1 MRIFGKTANGKRGY
15 QSERGAALVT
25 VLLISVPLLMAGG
38 GLIMITSMGVSNT
51 ADAAAETKAYYAA
64 EAGAQQVLGVLR
76 GNVAPSPLFAS
87 NPMGGVAPEN
97 QITFKRA
104 VGLSTSNNS
113 SDTRSFARLSRWLS
127 YNTTYNDRVSLV
139 GDGYAPINGM
149 AFNASLSDPDNSKV
163 VSFTTSGVFPN
174 RGGLDNYTFP
184 LGAASTNPKATLT
197 YFPQDPVTITDSGNS
212 TLGYIRIQD
221 AVGTVTLTDEPF
233 QITITQ
239 TSPWPATAVI
249 SCKLNATITSNTS
262 LIAVTFPTQSNNVGA
277 TFTRFLNPINT
288 NQNTPMAVSVVA
300 PQPNRLTAQIT
311 GYGPRGA
318 QKQMQML
325 LSRFAFDMSPVST
338 ITLRSADNGDLSN
351 FNAGSSSVY
360 GYSGYDNAGGWNL
373 PAIGVTST
381 PDYVHISTMGLPAGQ
396 IVGSPTNVQQVDIPN
411 LPTFLQTADN
421 ARDFVIQ
428 MRTQAQALGRY
439 YNPATPPSSFGTLT
453 APVMTFMDGDCVLPP
468 AGGAGLLVVTGTLT
482 LDGNAPYAGLVL
494 VLGGGQLIREGGGNG
509 NSLGSLLIARFNNT
523 GDFLAPTFNSNGSG
537 TSSIQYDSAWVRR
550 AMAVPGPRVMAV
562 GEF

>member
-1 MRIFGKTANGKRGY
+1 MRIFGKTKNGKRGY
-15 QSERGAALVT
+15 KSERGAALVT

-51 ADAAAETKAYYAA
+51 ADAAAETKAYYAT

-76 GNVAPSPLFAS
+76 GNVAPSPLFVS

-104 VGLSTSNNS
+104 VGLSTSNLS
-113 SDTRSFARLSRWLS
+113 SDTRSFARLSRWLTYDSS
-127 YNTTYNDRVSLV
+127 YTDRIPLV
-139 GDGYAPINGM
+139 ANYSPLNGM
-149 AFNASLSDPDNSKV
+149 AFSASLSDPDNSQV
-163 VSFTTSGVFPN
+163 VSFSTSAVFTN
-174 RGGLDNYTFP
+174 RANATSYTFP
-184 LGAASTNPKATLT
+184 LGAASINPKATLT
-197 YFPQDPVTITDSGNS
+197 YVPQDPVTITGTASS

-221 AVGTVTLTDEPF
+221 SVGTVTLTDEPL

-239 TSPWPATAVI
+239 TVPWPATAVI

-262 LIAVTFPTQSNNVGA
+262 LIAVTFPTQANNVGT
-277 TFTRFLNPINT
+277 TFTRSTNPINT
-288 NQNTPMAVSVVA
+288 NQSTPMSVFVVA

-311 GYGPRGA
+311 GYGPRAA
-318 QKQMQML
+318 QKHMQML
-325 LSRFAFDMSPVST
+325 LSIFAFDMSPVSP
-338 ITLRSADNGDLSN
+338 IPLRSADNGDLAN

-396 IVGSPTNVQQVDIPN
+396 IVGSPTNVQQVAIPD

-421 ARDFVIQ
+421 ARNFVIQ

-439 YNPATPPSSFGTLT
+439 FNPATPPSSFGTT
-453 APVMTFMDGDCVLPP
+453 SAPVMTFMDGDCVLPP
-468 AGGAGLLVVTGTLT
+468 AGGAGLLVVTGSLT
-482 LDGNAPYAGLVL
+482 LDGNAPYSGLVL

-509 NSLGSLLIARFNNT
+509 ASLGSLLIARFNNT
-523 GDFLAPTFNSNGSG
+523 GDFLAPTFNSNGTG
-537 TSSIQYDSAWVRR
+537 TSTIQYDSDWVRR

>member
-1 MRIFGKTANGKRGY
+1 MKIFGKTATGKRGY

-25 VLLISVPLLMAGG
+25 VLLISIPLLMAGG

-51 ADAAAETKAYYAA
+51 ADAASETKAYYAA

-76 GNVAPSPLFAS
+76 GNVPPSPWFVS

-104 VGLSTSNNS
+104 VGLSTSNLS
-113 SDTRSFARLSRWLS
+113 SDTHSFARLSRWLTYDS
-127 YNTTYNDRVSLV
+127 TTDLVSLQ
-139 GDGYAPINGM
+139 NGM
-149 AFNASLSDPDNSKV
+149 AFSASLSDPDNSKV

-197 YFPQDPVTITDSGNS
+197 YFPQDPVTITGSGNS

-249 SCKLNATITSNTS
+249 SCKLNATITSNLS
-262 LIAVTFPTQSNNVGA
+262 LIAVTFPNQSNNIGT
-277 TFTRFLNPINT
+277 TFTRSVNPINT

-311 GYGPRGA
+311 GYGPRAA
-318 QKQMQML
+318 QKNMQML

-338 ITLRSADNGDLSN
+338 ITLRSADNGDLAN

-396 IVGSPTNVQQVDIPN
+396 IVGVPSNVQQVDIPN

-421 ARDFVIQ
+421 ARNFVIQ

-439 YNPATPPSSFGTLT
+439 FNPATPPASFGTLT

-468 AGGAGLLVVTGTLT
+468 AGGAGLLVVTGSLT
-482 LDGNAPYAGLVL
+482 LDGNAPYSGLVL

-509 NSLGSLLIARFNNT
+509 ASLGSLLIARFNNT
-523 GDFLAPTFNSNGSG
+523 GDFLAPTFNSNGTG
-537 TSSIQYDSAWVRR
+537 TSSIQYDSDWVRR

>member
-76 GNVAPSPLFAS
+76 GSVAPGPLFVS
-87 NPMGGVAPEN
+87 NPMGSVAPGN

-104 VGLSTSNNS
+104 VGLSTSNIS
-113 SDTRSFARLSRWLS
+113 GDTHSFARLSRWLS
-127 YNTTYNDRVSLV
+127 YDSTTDRISLQND
-139 GDGYAPINGM
+139 M
-149 AFNASLSDPDNSKV
+149 AFTASLSDPDNAQV
-163 VSFTTSGVFPN
+163 VSFSTSGLFTD
-174 RGGLDNYTFP
+174 RGNVTQYTFP
-184 LGAASTNPKATLT
+184 LGVTSTNPKATLI
-197 YFPQDPVTITDSGNS
+197 YYPQDPVTITGSDNS

-221 AVGTVTLTDEPF
+221 VVGTLTLTDEPF

-277 TFTRFLNPINT
+277 TFTRFLNPTNT

-311 GYGPRGA
+311 GYGPRAA

-325 LSRFAFDMSPVST
+325 LSRYAFDMSPVST
-338 ITLRSADNGDLSN
+338 ITLRSADNGNLSN
-351 FNAGSSSVY
+351 FSAGNSSVY
-360 GYSGYDNAGGWNL
+360 NYSGYDNAGGWNL

-396 IVGSPTNVQQVDIPN
+396 IVGSPTNVQQVAVPD

-421 ARDFVIQ
+421 ARAFVIQ

-439 YNPATPPSSFGTLT
+439 FNPASPPSSFGTIT
-453 APVMTFMDGDCVLPP
+453 APVMTFMDGDCVIPP

-482 LDGNAPYAGLVL
+482 LDGNAPFSGLVL

-509 NSLGSLLIARFNNT
+509 ASLGSLLVARFNNT
-523 GDFLAPTFNSNGSG
+523 GDFLAPTFNSNGTG
-537 TSSIQYDSAWVRR
+537 TSTIQYDSAWVRR

>member
-25 VLLISVPLLMAGG
+25 VLLISIPLLMAGG

-76 GNVAPSPLFAS
+76 GNVAPSPLFVS

-104 VGLSTSNNS
+104 VGLSTSNLS
-113 SDTRSFARLSRWLS
+113 SDTSSFARLSHWLS
-127 YNTTYNDRVSLV
+127 YDATYTDRIPLV
-139 GDGYAPINGM
+139 ANYSPLNGM
-149 AFNASLSDPDNSKV
+149 AFNASLSDPDNSQV
-163 VSFTTSGVFPN
+163 VSFSTSAVFTD
-174 RGGLDNYTFP
+174 RGNATSYTFP
-184 LGAASTNPKATLT
+184 LGPASTNPKATLT
-197 YFPQDPVTITDSGNS
+197 YVPQDPVTITGTGNS

-221 AVGTVTLTDEPF
+221 SVGSLTLTDEPL

-239 TSPWPATAVI
+239 TAPWPATAVI

-262 LIAVTFPTQSNNVGA
+262 LIAVTFPTQGNNVGA
-277 TFTRFLNPINT
+277 TFTRSTNPINT
-288 NQNTPMAVSVVA
+288 NQSAPMSVFVVA

-396 IVGSPTNVQQVDIPN
+396 IVGVPSNVQQVDIPN
-411 LPTFLQTADN
+411 LPTFLQTANN
-421 ARDFVIQ
+421 ARDFVVQ

-439 YNPATPPSSFGTLT
+439 FNPATPPTSFGTLT

-509 NSLGSLLIARFNNT
+509 ASLGSLLIARFNNT
-523 GDFLAPTFNSNGSG
+523 GDFLAPTFNSNGTG
-537 TSSIQYDSAWVRR
+537 TSTIQYDSAWVRR

>member
-1 MRIFGKTANGKRGY
+1 MRIFGKTKNGKRGY

-51 ADAAAETKAYYAA
+51 TDAAAETKAYYAA

-76 GNVAPSPLFAS
+76 GNVAPSPLFVS

-104 VGLSTSNNS
+104 VGLSTSNIS
-113 SDTRSFARLSRWLS
+113 GDAHSFARLSRWLS
-127 YNTTYNDRVSLV
+127 YDSTTDRISLQ
-139 GDGYAPINGM
+139 NGM
-149 AFNASLSDPDNSKV
+149 AYSASLTDPDNSQV
-163 VSFTTSGVFPN
+163 LSFSTSGVFPN
-174 RGGLDNYTFP
+174 RGNASQYTFP
-184 LGAASTNPKATLT
+184 LGAVASTNPKATLI
-197 YFPQDPVTITDSGNS
+197 YSPQDPVTITNSGDS

-221 AVGTVTLTDEPF
+221 VVGTLTLTDEPF

-249 SCKLNATITSNTS
+249 NCKLNATITSNTS
-262 LIAVTFPTQSNNVGA
+262 VIAVTFPTQSNNIGA
-277 TFTRFLNPINT
+277 TFTRSTNPINT

-311 GYGPRGA
+311 GYGPRAA

-338 ITLRSADNGDLSN
+338 ITLRSADNGDLAD

-360 GYSGYDNAGGWNL
+360 NYSGYDNAGGWNL

-381 PDYVHISTMGLPAGQ
+381 PDFVHISTMGLPAGQ
-396 IVGSPTNVQQVDIPN
+396 IVGSPTNVQQVAVPD
-411 LPTFLQTADN
+411 LPAFLQTADN
-421 ARDFVIQ
+421 ARAFVIQ
-428 MRTQAQALGRY
+428 MRAQAQALGRY
-439 YNPATPPSSFGTLT
+439 FNPATPPSSFGTT
-453 APVMTFMDGDCVLPP
+453 SAPVMTFMDGDCVLPP
-468 AGGAGLLVVTGTLT
+468 AGGAGLLVVTGSLT
-482 LDGNAPYAGLVL
+482 LDGNAPYRGLVL

-509 NSLGSLLIARFNNT
+509 ASLGSLLIARFNNT
-523 GDFLAPTFNSNGSG
+523 GNFLAPTFDSNGTG
-537 TSSIQYDSAWVRR
+537 TSSIQYDSGWVRR